1 MGRQRILTQPAF
13 GTQTAD
19 IARDMGK
26 DIGPIRVGGR
36 LTVQY
41 IAHKRL
47 RIMLHNAPLDKPRNR
62 RLMIGRPE
70 LALIGVTIL
79 WGGTFLIV
87 HGAMRETGPLFFVG
101 LRFATAALLTLPL
114 ALPVLRGLT
123 LHELRAGIVIG
134 IGIFVGYSL
143 QTWGLQTISS
153 STSAFITAA
162 YVPLV
167 PVLQWIIL
175 RRRPRLASWIGVALA
190 FLGLLLV
197 AAPEKGLMLGW
208 GETLTLIS
216 TVAIALEII
225 FISLWAGTV
234 NVARVTVVQLAVT
247 ALLAFACMAPAGEAI
262 PPFSWTI
269 ILSACGLGAMT
280 ALIQLVMNWA
290 QRTVSPTRATLIY
303 AGEPVWAGIIGRV
316 AGERLPPMALLGG
329 MLIVAAVIVSEMRFG
344 RRKAD

>member
-1 MGRQRILTQPAF
+1 
-13 GTQTAD
+13 
-19 IARDMGK
+19 
-26 DIGPIRVGGR
+26 
-36 LTVQY
+36 
-41 IAHKRL
+41 
-47 RIMLHNAPLDKPRNR
+47 MLHNTALDKPDQR

-87 HGAMRETGPLFFVG
+87 HHAMREAGPFFFVG
-101 LRFATAALLTLPL
+101 LRFSTAALLALPF

-123 LHELRAGIVIG
+123 LRELTAGFVIG
-134 IGIFVGYSL
+134 LGIFVGYSL

-167 PVLQWIIL
+167 PILQWVIL

-190 FLGLLLV
+190 FVGLILI
-197 AAPEKGLMLGW
+197 AAPRDGLALGT
-208 GETLTLIS
+208 GELLTLIS

-234 NVARVTVVQLAVT
+234 NVARVTLVQLAVT
-247 ALLAFACMAPAGEAI
+247 ALLAFACMGPAGESV
-262 PPFSWTI
+262 PPFSWTVV
-269 ILSACGLGAMT
+269 LSACGLGAMT
-280 ALIQLVMNWA
+280 ALIQFVMNWA

-303 AGEPVWAGIIGRV
+303 AGEPVWAGIIGRI
-316 AGERLPPMALLGG
+316 AGERLPPTALIGG
-329 MLIVAAVIVSEMRFG
+329 LLIVAAVIVSELNLG
-344 RRKAD
+344 RKRAGSHEGLKEPLST

>member
-1 MGRQRILTQPAF
+1 
-13 GTQTAD
+13 
-19 IARDMGK
+19 
-26 DIGPIRVGGR
+26 
-36 LTVQY
+36 
-41 IAHKRL
+41 
-47 RIMLHNAPLDKPRNR
+47 MLHNAASDKPARH

-70 LALIGVTIL
+70 LALIGVTVL

-87 HGAMRETGPLFFVG
+87 HQAMRETGPLFFVG

-123 LHELRAGIVIG
+123 RRELVAGLVIG
-134 IGIFVGYSL
+134 LGIFVGYSL

-167 PVLQWIIL
+167 PILQWVIL
-175 RRRPRLASWIGVALA
+175 RRRPRLASWAGVALA
-190 FLGLLLV
+190 FVGLLLI
-197 AAPEKGLMLGW
+197 AAPRDGLALGT
-208 GETLTLIS
+208 GEVLTLLS

-225 FISLWAGTV
+225 FISLWAGQV

-247 ALLAFACMAPAGEAI
+247 ALLAFASMGPAGESM
-262 PPFSWTI
+262 PPFSWTVV
-269 ILSACGLGAMT
+269 LSACGLGAMT

-316 AGERLPPMALLGG
+316 AGERLPPTALVGG
-329 MLIVAAVIVSEMRFG
+329 LLIVAAVVVSEMNFE
-344 RRKAD
+344 RKKARLNPRESVLP

>member
-1 MGRQRILTQPAF
+1 
-13 GTQTAD
+13 
-19 IARDMGK
+19 
-26 DIGPIRVGGR
+26 
-36 LTVQY
+36 
-41 IAHKRL
+41 
-47 RIMLHNAPLDKPRNR
+47 MLHNELSDKPAES

-87 HGAMRETGPLFFVG
+87 HHAMRETRPLFFVG

-123 LHELRAGIVIG
+123 RRELLAGLVIG
-134 IGIFVGYSL
+134 LGIFVGYSL

-167 PVLQWIIL
+167 PILQWVIL
-175 RRRPRLASWIGVALA
+175 RRRPRLASWAGVALA
-190 FLGLLLV
+190 FVGLLLI
-197 AAPEKGLMLGW
+197 AAPRDGLALGT
-208 GETLTLIS
+208 GELLTLLS

-225 FISLWAGTV
+225 FISLWAGSV

-247 ALLAFACMAPAGEAI
+247 ALLAFACMGPAGESV
-262 PPFSWTI
+262 PPFSWLVV
-269 ILSACGLGAMT
+269 LSACGLGAMT

-303 AGEPVWAGIIGRV
+303 AGEPVWAGIIGRI
-316 AGERLPPMALLGG
+316 AGERLPPTALVGG
-329 MLIVAAVIVSEMRFG
+329 LLIVAAVVVSEINFE
-344 RRKAD
+344 RKKARLEPRKSALH

>member
-1 MGRQRILTQPAF
+1 MSHDVPF
-13 GTQTAD
+13 HTA
-19 IARDMGK
+19 
-26 DIGPIRVGGR
+26 
-36 LTVQY
+36 
-41 IAHKRL
+41 
-47 RIMLHNAPLDKPRNR
+47 APSS
-62 RLMIGRPE
+62 LMIGRPE

-87 HGAMRETGPLFFVG
+87 HQALRETGPLFFVG

-114 ALPVLRGLT
+114 ALPMLRGLT
-123 LHELRAGIVIG
+123 RRELVAGLVIG
-134 IGIFVGYSL
+134 LGIFVGYSL

-167 PVLQWIIL
+167 PILQWVIL
-175 RRRPRLASWIGVALA
+175 RRRPRLASWAGVALA
-190 FLGLLLV
+190 FVGLLLI
-197 AAPEKGLMLGW
+197 AAPKDGLALGT
-208 GETLTLIS
+208 GEALTLLS

-247 ALLAFACMAPAGEAI
+247 ALLAFACMGPAGESV
-262 PPFSWTI
+262 PPFSWTVVV
-269 ILSACGLGAMT
+269 SACGLGAMT

-303 AGEPVWAGIIGRV
+303 AGEPVWAGIIGRI
-316 AGERLPPMALLGG
+316 AGERLPPTALVGG
-329 MLIVAAVIVSEMRFG
+329 LLIVAAVVVSEIRFG
-344 RRKAD
+344 RNSD